1 MGHSKEDVV
10 DTALGILDDYGLPG
24 LSMRRLAT
32 TLGVQQSALYWH
44 FASKQLLLAAMAE
57 EILRRGP
64 RVSGAGAWDRAVER
78 RAVGLRDTL
87 LAYRDGAELV
97 STVYAFGLGA
107 QQAHRDLAAAV
118 EAGGVGPADAR
129 AAATVL
135 LHFVFGFV
143 FSEQQYLQASSAGAI
158 HEGPSHEGPSH
169 GGLTPGGATGRR
181 TADPFCAGVALVL
194 EGVRARA
201 AERVRH

>member
-10 DTALGILDDYGLPG
+10 GTALGILDDYGLPG
-24 LSMRRLAT
+24 LSMRRLAA

-44 FASKQLLLAAMAE
+44 FDSKQLLLAAMAE

-64 RVSGAGAWDRAVER
+64 APSGQGAWDRVVER
-78 RAVGLRDTL
+78 RAVALRDTL

-97 STVYAFGLGA
+97 STVFAFGLGA
-107 QQAHRDLAAAV
+107 QRPHHELAAAV
-118 EAGGVGPADAR
+118 EAGGLTRADAQ

-158 HEGPSHEGPSH
+158 EGGP
-169 GGLTPGGATGRR
+169 TPDGATGRR
-181 TADPFCAGVALVL
+181 AADPVRAGVALVL
-194 EGVRARA
+194 EGIRARA
-201 AERVRH
+201 AEQVRR